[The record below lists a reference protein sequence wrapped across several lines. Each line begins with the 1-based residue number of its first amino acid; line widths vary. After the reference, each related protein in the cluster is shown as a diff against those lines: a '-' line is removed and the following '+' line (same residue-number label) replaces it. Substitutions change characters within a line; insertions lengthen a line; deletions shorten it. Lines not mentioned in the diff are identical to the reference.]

1 MATVLPSAARAALWY
16 LLNHGTYAATV
27 LVAVN
32 LGDDADT
39 TGAGAWQT

>member
-16 LLNHGTYAATV
+16 LLNHGAYAATV
-27 LVAVN
+27 LAAVN

-39 TGAGAWQT
+39 TGAVAWQA